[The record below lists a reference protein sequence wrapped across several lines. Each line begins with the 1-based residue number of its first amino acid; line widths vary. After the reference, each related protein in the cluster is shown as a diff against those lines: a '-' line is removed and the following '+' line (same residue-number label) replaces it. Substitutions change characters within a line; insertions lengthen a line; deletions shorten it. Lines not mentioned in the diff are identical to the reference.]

1 VGAPIVLLMWG
12 YQRADEG
19 GVALSDTAETFEE
32 NRELSEFQGYQVHEA
47 AGAEARERPLW
58 VEVPARRPR
67 LADPVRTAA
76 VRAGLTAAVT
86 VLLAVIAFLLTMA
99 KALLAFPAVIAA
111 VAGIVAATWAVLD
124 VWVTRQVWNQRYGV
138 VSAPSSTARQ
148 LRRERRAARRQE
160 RAAEREFRR
169 IRRRGGQP
177 AGMA

>member
-1 VGAPIVLLMWG
+1 VDVPIVLTMWG

-19 GVALSDTAETFEE
+19 GVALADTAEMFEE
-32 NRELSEFQGYQVHEA
+32 IEP
-47 AGAEARERPLW
+47 EARARPLW
-58 VEVPARRPR
+58 VEVPSRKPR

-76 VRAGLTAAVT
+76 VRAGLVVAVT
-86 VLLAVIAFLLTMA
+86 VLLAVVAFLLTMS

-124 VWVTRQVWNQRYGV
+124 VWVTRQVWNQRNGV
-138 VSAPSSTARQ
+138 VSEPSSTARR

-177 AGMA
+177 AGLA